1 MKKNAD
7 SGSDLGPL
15 LHSEHIVTIEKLL
28 VGGDGLARIPYQ
40 DKRLVVFLKLAVPN
54 EKVKIKIT
62 LIEKNHLIG
71 EILEIIETSPLR
83 RQPPCIY
90 FEKCGGCTWL
100 HITEA
105 EQQRQKEQILTDL
118 FKKFIPQIE
127 YKLLPTISS
136 EKNLGYRNRIQLKQ
150 LGSELGYFTKGSHQI
165 VDISSCAIAAN
176 EISEQI
182 PKIKTILKPSDSIK
196 KFELRINQLNQFEY
210 YPIGNRGEELSFSQ
224 VNNSVNI
231 KLVQRVTEI
240 IQQLNPQ
247 FLTELYAG
255 AGNFTFP
262 LLAALPLL
270 QIESAELNSQL
281 TTFATKKL
289 TELKLQKR
297 LFAFTTDCESFVK
310 RRVLS
315 KEFILLDPPRSGC
328 SEDVINKII
337 YTNPESVLYISCH
350 PVFLVRD
357 IKKILSHNTDYKI
370 ESLQIFDMFPQTDH
384 FETLVLL
391 RRSSK

>member
-7 SGSDLGPL
+7 RGSDLGPL
-15 LHSEHIVTIEKLL
+15 LHSEHIVAIEKLL

-71 EILEIIETSPLR
+71 EILEVIETSPLR

-105 EQQRQKEQILTDL
+105 EQQHQKEQILTDL

-136 EKNLGYRNRIQLKQ
+136 EKTLGYRNRIQLKQ
-150 LGSELGYFTKGSHQI
+150 LGSELGYFARGSHQI

-240 IQQLNPQ
+240 IQQLSPQ

-262 LLAALPLL
+262 LLAARPLL

-315 KEFILLDPPRSGC
+315 KELILLDPPRSGC
-328 SEDVINKII
+328 SDDVINKII
-337 YTNPESVLYISCH
+337 HTNPESLLYISCH